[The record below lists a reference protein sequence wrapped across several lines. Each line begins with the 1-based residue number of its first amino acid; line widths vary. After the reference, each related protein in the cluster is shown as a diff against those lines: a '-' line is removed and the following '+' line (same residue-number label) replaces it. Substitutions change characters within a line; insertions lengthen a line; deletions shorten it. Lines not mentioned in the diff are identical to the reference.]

1 MELTRA
7 LEISVRRLQSERP
20 QLLERARRAARE
32 QDTWPRTVPD
42 APAGGPTDKPVSPP
56 GHARSLRASLA
67 LVSEAIALLGED
79 GA

>member
-32 QDTWPRTVPD
+32 QGAWSRIGPE
-42 APAGGPTDKPVSPP
+42 APACGPVSPP
-56 GHARSLRASLA
+56 GHARSLRTSLA
-67 LVSEAIALLGED
+67 LVTEALALLAED
-79 GA
+79 RD